1 MALER
6 QRAQELD
13 HMVRKMG
20 SIVSIFEIRCDPVGN
35 KNFRAFR
42 DLMDVYV
49 DACSSSLKAEKD
61 FVDEGPD
68 LDIDEN
74 LRERLKGAFESVF
87 GVAPGAV

>member
-1 MALER
+1 VALER

-49 DACSSSLKAEKD
+49 DACSGSLKADKD
-61 FVDEGPD
+61 FLDDGPD
-68 LDIDEN
+68 LDADEN